1 MAPLIA
7 PFMKPLNLA
16 SVHKRPALVFSPLD
30 TSTGGVKTTLW
41 NVSDR
46 CDASTHE
53 VATG

>member
-7 PFMKPLNLA
+7 PLMKPLNLA
-16 SVHKRPALVFSPLD
+16 SVHKHPALVFSPLD
-30 TSTGGVKTTLW
+30 TSAGGGNTTLW
-41 NVSDR
+41 DVSDR